1 MAKKATKPV
10 DYSKPLKNR
19 QYEAFCQ
26 FYHCRNPKN
35 ATQAAKDAKYS
46 EKTARTKGS
55 QLLTVIDIKGRLDWL
70 SREVAEKCGVTAERV
85 VAELAKIGFSN
96 LKNYVDDDN
105 AIRSITTLPDEV
117 TAAVKSIQTS
127 IRHDSGESDGY
138 TEKVKIDLHDK
149 KGALV
154 DLGRHLGI
162 FEKDNS
168 QQQIVIDRPLTEE
181 ELKKRLAATE
191 AAGNGIDVGSIK

>member
-1 MAKKATKPV
+1 MAKKAI

-26 FYHCRNPKN
+26 FCHACKN

-46 EKTARTKGS
+46 AKTADVKGS
-55 QLLTVIDIKGRLDWL
+55 QLLRIVKIKGRLDYL
-70 SREVAEKCGVTAERV
+70 DRLIAEKCGVTAERV

-96 LKNYVDDDN
+96 LKDFVGDDN
-105 AIRSITTLPDEV
+105 AIKSLTTLPDDV
-117 TAAVKSIQTS
+117 AAAVKSIQTTV
-127 IRHDSGESDGY
+127 RHDSGDSDGY

-154 DLGRHLGI
+154 DLGRHLNI
-162 FEKDNS
+162 FEKDNKFS
-168 QQQIVIDRPLTEE
+168 MDKETATLLGLIDGNTKGKLPTRQEE
-181 ELKKRLAATE
+181 EDAR
-191 AAGNGIDVGSIK
+191 